1 MRKALVIGGSVLL
14 ALALLLTSVSA
25 LLIQRSFTPV
35 DGVVEIEGLKSEVK
49 VCRDSWGVP
58 HIYADNEDDLF
69 FAQGYVQAQDRLWQ
83 MELHRRMGSG
93 TLSEAFGEATLG
105 SDRFYRA
112 IGLRRCAASSYQS
125 LDPAMQRVLQS
136 YCRGVNAFIGAN
148 RDNLPP
154 EFTVLGFKPADW
166 DPTDSLAVSE
176 LIAWGL
182 GKNWEVELTRGRLV
196 QKLGEEKAGQLL
208 APYPQTAPLVV
219 PSELMASPLGT
230 VVASGLHQG
239 SDCLGSNNWVVG
251 GQKTVSGKP
260 LLANDPHLAVM
271 MPSIWYET
279 GLHGAGFEVAGV
291 SLPGCPLINIGRNRD
306 ISWGITNLPAD
317 TQDFYIEKLNP
328 ADGLQYEA
336 KGEWKRLQVI
346 EEEIMIRGRNE
357 AEKLQV
363 RISRHGPLMDNVIK
377 GLEQPLAL
385 QWAGYG
391 NSRLLGSVY
400 RLDKARNWDEFHDAL
415 QYWDAPSQ
423 NIVYADKDGNIG
435 YQSTGL
441 IPVRSKG
448 MGAVPVPGW
457 TGDYDWTGYIPYAE
471 LPGVLNPS
479 THFIVTANNKVVS
492 DNYSYFMT
500 YDWSPPY
507 RAQRITDLLKSK
519 EKLSVQ
525 DFMDIHADIYDI
537 PAGIFTPYALMAG
550 PGTAQEKQA
559 LEILRKWDF
568 KDRADEAAPAIYQV
582 FYVKLLKNIL
592 QDKLGE
598 PLFSDYLMAMGGS
611 GDVHAVF
618 MEGIMRDKDSHWF
631 DDARTPVRE
640 SRDDVVKRS
649 LDDALAE
656 LSSKYGADP
665 AKWKWGNV
673 HSTWFRSPLG
683 RIPGL
688 DAVFSLGPVPTP
700 GSRYTVNVAA
710 FDYSNPYSVVA
721 LPSYRQII
729 DWSDPDK
736 SLAMHTTGQS
746 GLAFSPHYGDM
757 VPKWLNVEYHTMLF
771 NRADVEAQK
780 QAVLTL
786 KPGL

>member
-1 MRKALVIGGSVLL
+1 MRKALVILVSVLL

-25 LLIQRSFTPV
+25 VLIQRSFTPV
-35 DGVVEIEGLKSEVK
+35 DGVVEIKGLKSAVQ
-49 VCRDSWGVP
+49 VYRDSWGVP

-69 FAQGYVQAQDRLWQ
+69 LAQGYTQAQDRLWQ

-93 TLSEAFGEATLG
+93 TLAEAFGEAALE
-105 SDRFYRA
+105 SDKFFRA
-112 IGLRRCAASSYQS
+112 IGLRRCAAASYQS
-125 LDPAMQRVLQS
+125 LNPAMQGVLQS
-136 YCRGVNAFIGAN
+136 YCRGVNAFISAN
-148 RDNLPP
+148 KDSLPI
-154 EFTVLGFKPADW
+154 EFTILGFKPADW
-166 DPTDSLAVSE
+166 APTDSLAVSE
-176 LIAWGL
+176 LIAWEL
-182 GKNWEVELTRGRLV
+182 GKNWEVELTRGHLV
-196 QKLGEEKAGQLL
+196 QKLGGEKAGQLL
-208 APYPQTAPLVV
+208 APYPQTGPLVI
-219 PSELMASPLGT
+219 PPELMACPLGT

-239 SDCLGSNNWVVG
+239 SDCLGSNNWVVD

-260 LLANDPHLAVM
+260 LLANDPHLSVM

-279 GLHGAGFEVAGV
+279 GLHGAGFEVVGV

-328 ADGLQYEA
+328 ANGLQYEA

-346 EEEIMIRGRNE
+346 EEEIKIRGRGE

-363 RISRHGPLMDNVIK
+363 RITRHGPLMDNVIK

-391 NSRLLGSVY
+391 NSRLLESVY
-400 RLDKARNWDEFHDAL
+400 HLDQAGNWNEFRDAL

-435 YQSTGL
+435 YQSTGQ
-441 IPVRSKG
+441 IPIRNKG
-448 MGAVPVPGW
+448 QGTVPVPGW
-457 TGDYDWTGYIPYAE
+457 TGDYDWMGYIPYKE
-471 LPGVLNPS
+471 LPSVLNPS
-479 THFIVTANNKVVS
+479 THFIATANNKVVS

-507 RAQRITDLLKSK
+507 RAQRITDLLKAK

-525 DFMDIHADIYDI
+525 DFRDIQADVYDI
-537 PAGIFTPYALMAG
+537 PAGIFTPYVLQLE
-550 PGTAQEKQA
+550 PSTAQEKQA
-559 LEILRKWDF
+559 LEILGKWDYN
-568 KDRADEAAPAIYQV
+568 DRANEPAPAIYQV

-598 PLFSDYLMAMGGS
+598 PLFSDYLRAMGGS
-611 GDVHAVF
+611 GDVHAIF
-618 MEGIMRDKDSHWF
+618 MEGIMRDKDSAWF
-631 DDARTPVRE
+631 DDARTPARE
-640 SRDDVVKRS
+640 TRDDIVKQS
-649 LDDALAE
+649 LADALAE
-656 LSSKYGADP
+656 LSGKFGPDP
-665 AKWKWGNV
+665 AKWQWGDI
-673 HSTWFRSPLG
+673 HATWFRHPLG

-688 DAVFSLGPVPTP
+688 DAVFSLGPVPTA

-757 VPKWLNVEYHTMLF
+757 LPKWLNVEYHTMLF
-771 NRADVEAQK
+771 NRADIEAQAR
-780 QAVLTL
+780 AVLTL